1 MRIDL
6 LSEQRRPAGGR
17 ETRLV
22 ADNDDDPS
30 DPPPAR
36 AARPPLP
43 PVETIAL
50 ADALERMARAA

>member
-6 LSEQRRPAGGR
+6 SSGRRPAGGR

-22 ADNDDDPS
+22 ADNDDDPL

-50 ADALERMARAA
+50 ADAVERMARAA